1 MMKTQLL
8 CTFSKKQELEEKLDV
23 IIKCNDILFDKIYV
37 FQNVKDY
44 QQLIVIKRLIEDLCF
59 PVKIISAPIH
69 REIDGLAMSS
79 RNWHIESD
87 ERPKVIILKEV
98 IEWIAENIL
107 NGNLDFF
114 DLESIAIERINKRGF
129 EVDYI
134 SCCNSETLDL
144 AANDDKNIT
153 VLGAIYTKKARLIDN
168 VSVQL

>member
-1 MMKTQLL
+1 M
-8 CTFSKKQELEEKLDV
+8 
-23 IIKCNDILFDKIYV
+23 
-37 FQNVKDY
+37 
-44 QQLIVIKRLIEDLCF
+44 
-59 PVKIISAPIH
+59 KIISAPIH

-98 IEWIAENIL
+98 IDWIAESIL

-134 SCCNSETLDL
+134 TCCNSETLDF